1 MYVLHVT
8 VLIFISV
15 FKCNIDCNISILFL
29 DAKILSLS
37 TSSFG
42 SLPKLS
48 AIEAVE
54 TLSKWEGMGST
65 INLLQAVIDEDAGNK
80 WSCIR
85 RYVDDAFLKNT
96 LISDLPFCGSN
107 FSYYKLYYFCKISS
121 LIFFP
126 KNFVAYINF
135 IVLGSPCYNTFN
147 GTHLKMC
154 F

>member
-65 INLLQAVIDEDAGNK
+65 INLLQAVIDEDAGN
-80 WSCIR
+80 
-85 RYVDDAFLKNT
+85 
-96 LISDLPFCGSN
+96 
-107 FSYYKLYYFCKISS
+107 
-121 LIFFP
+121 
-126 KNFVAYINF
+126 
-135 IVLGSPCYNTFN
+135 
-147 GTHLKMC
+147 
-154 F
+154 